1 METGVAI
8 IGLGIMGT
16 RMVGSLT
23 RSEAFRPVV
32 AWDPSDAA
40 CAATTAAYPDL
51 AIAPDAA
58 AAIATP
64 GVDVV
69 YIACPPAAHV
79 EYAEMAAGAGK
90 AIYCEKPLAVDLAE
104 SERLVDLVA
113 ERGLANAVNFP
124 FGAAPSVDFIEAQLA
139 AGALGDVVGVDLRL
153 HFVPWPRVWQQ
164 DAAWLSERA
173 EGGYLREVGSHFIFL
188 TEKLFGQAALVDSSV
203 AYPDDDVSCE
213 TAFSATLDCSG
224 IPVSLTGTS
233 VGVGPDIVEFVIWGS
248 ERSIKLDN
256 WAEVSIAS
264 GGDWEVQNVYGSDPR
279 RENNDRFFGDLRS
292 LLDGRPSGIA
302 SFADA
307 LSVQRIVEAVL
318 A

>member
-16 RMVGSLT
+16 RMLGSLT
-23 RSEAFRPVV
+23 RSDAFRPVA
-32 AWDPSDAA
+32 AWDPSEAA
-40 CAATTAAYPDL
+40 RTAAAEAYPDM
-51 AIAPDAA
+51 AMAPDAA
-58 AAIATP
+58 SAIATP
-64 GVDVV
+64 DVDVV

-79 EYAEMAAGAGK
+79 EYAVMAADAGK

-104 SERLVDLVA
+104 AEHLVDLVA

-124 FGAAPSVDFIEAQLA
+124 FGAAPAVDFIEAQLA
-139 AGALGDVVGVDLRL
+139 SGGLGEIVAVDLRL

-188 TEKLFGQAALVDSSV
+188 TEKLFGPAALVESSV
-203 AYPDDDVSCE
+203 AYPDDGVSCE
-213 TAFSATLDCSG
+213 TAFSARLDCSG

-248 ERSIKLDN
+248 KRSIKLDN

-264 GGDWEVQNVYGSDPR
+264 GGEWEVQNLYGSDPR
-279 RENNDRFFGDLRS
+279 RENNERFFDD
-292 LLDGRPSGIA
+292 LDGVLRGQPSGIA